1 MWSWNADRPGVYPR
15 GPTQL
20 CLGARL
26 CLGVLDEQEHG
37 CLHWNDGTVGRTVI
51 QEVGKARLW
60 SWTYYCLPAGGGDP
74 VPPFPQLYLPRGLL
88 GVQTGS

>member
-15 GPTQL
+15 GPT
-20 CLGARL
+20 RL

-51 QEVGKARLW
+51 QEVGKAGLW
-60 SWTYYCLPAGGGDP
+60 SWTAS
-74 VPPFPQLYLPRGLL
+74 V
-88 GVQTGS
+88 